1 MFGVKE
7 PIPGGLRSRV
17 VYKFTCA
24 GCNACHVDE
33 TVRHFSMR
41 VKEHLASDRASHIFQ
56 HLQNSEHCCALCSVD
71 LIGDYILVMV
81 FSGIHSSIYILNFL
95 QNFEKTKERHILHM
109 IDSPC
114 TLVSDSV

>member
-1 MFGVKE
+1 MKD
-7 PIPGGLRSRV
+7 PIPSRLLSSV
-17 VYKFTCA
+17 VYKFAYA
-24 GCNACHVDE
+24 GCNACYVGD
-33 TVRHFSMR
+33 TVRHFSTH
-41 VKEHLASDRASHIFQ
+41 VKEHLASDRTSHIFK